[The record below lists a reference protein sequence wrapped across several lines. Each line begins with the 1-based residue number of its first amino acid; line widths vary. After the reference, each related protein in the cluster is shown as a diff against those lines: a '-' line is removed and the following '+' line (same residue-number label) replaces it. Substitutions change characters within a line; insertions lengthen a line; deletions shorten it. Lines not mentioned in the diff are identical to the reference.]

1 MIYFER
7 STMHVAEQRLQKL
20 KQREMH
26 LTAWFHHF
34 LLMLMVHAMHI
45 SADNVIAAKSK
56 SSITFAIVGPYGAI
70 PGVKLDGPLV
80 ASGLDDPNLILKYS
94 GATFSYLEV
103 IYWEQLFMK
112 IAISHINQNPDVF
125 PDTAIKV
132 KVFNNLQVTK
142 RGLRTNLGYELAL
155 AMEIQDKH
163 SDVVAIL
170 GGTNY
175 MTGEMRTL
183 YKVPS
188 CGVGNSYQG
197 FTDRKKYGY
206 YISTQS
212 YSGYARPV
220 TTLLTAWG
228 VSRVAIL
235 TDSGS
240 SDIVAELNEHGI
252 RILTKININ
261 KNMSPDEIKS
271 IGKLLQHYDS
281 RYIILDA
288 GSAVSG
294 IVYYALAS
302 LGLSVGNQYVWI
314 TFSAFLP
321 VPNGQQLFGV
331 DYLKLKHG
339 VITIQSRNP
348 TPANI
353 QELEEAMVLSLNN
366 LLSPTGQQF
375 DATHFNPYNGPAAYD
390 CAQVLATGIY
400 SVLANNS
407 LSPQILGSKMA
418 RNLLNSTAFRNTG
431 YRGFTGDPV
440 VLSNRGD
447 INACILQ

>member
-1 MIYFER
+1 M
-7 STMHVAEQRLQKL
+7 
-20 KQREMH
+20 
-26 LTAWFHHF
+26 
-34 LLMLMVHAMHI
+34 
-45 SADNVIAAKSK
+45 
-56 SSITFAIVGPYGAI
+56 
-70 PGVKLDGPLV
+70 
-80 ASGLDDPNLILKYS
+80 
-94 GATFSYLEV
+94 
-103 IYWEQLFMK
+103 
-112 IAISHINQNPDVF
+112 AISHINQNPDVL

-142 RGLRTNLGYELAL
+142 HGLRTNLGYELAL
-155 AMEIQDKH
+155 AVEIQEKH

-175 MTGEMRTL
+175 MTGELRTL

-188 CGVGNSYQG
+188 CGVGNFFQG

-252 RILTKININ
+252 RILTKIKIN
-261 KNMSPDEIKS
+261 KNMSPDEIKI

-339 VITIQSRNP
+339 VVTIQSRNP

-447 INACILQ
+447 INAPIIVAYYNENGSTVIFGTFAKNNRSQQLILLPGVGPVFRD